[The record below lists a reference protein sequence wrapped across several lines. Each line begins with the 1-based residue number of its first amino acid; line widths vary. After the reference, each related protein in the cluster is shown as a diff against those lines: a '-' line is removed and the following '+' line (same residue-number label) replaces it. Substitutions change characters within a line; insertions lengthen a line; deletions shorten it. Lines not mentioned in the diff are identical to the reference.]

1 MPDRPAPGWMGQV
14 SRFHHKSVDPL
25 SDSGA
30 KKAGGRF
37 NRAGRYGA
45 LYASQDRKTAEAEV
59 EYRLGMPA
67 SNLKDFRATAIA
79 VKLAAVLDLTNPN
92 VQKEMGIESS
102 EITSDKPADKE
113 KLLKI
118 ADDARSQGFEAIL
131 ALSARDPRGKN
142 LIVFPDKLKKSSSI
156 RVIKTEQV

>member
-1 MPDRPAPGWMGQV
+1 MPDRPAPGWEGKV
-14 SRFHHKSVDPL
+14 CRFHHKSVDPL

-30 KKAGGRF
+30 EKAGGRF

-45 LYASQDRKTAEAEV
+45 LYASMDRKTAEAEV

-67 SNLKDFRATAIA
+67 SSLKDFRATAIA
-79 VKLAAVLDLTNPN
+79 VKLGAILDLTDPN
-92 VQKEMGIESS
+92 VQKEMGIDSS

-118 ADDARSQGFEAIL
+118 ADDARSQDYEAIL
-131 ALSARDPRGKN
+131 AYSARDPLGKN
-142 LIVFPDKLKKSSSI
+142 LIIFLDKLNKSSSI
-156 RVIKTEQV
+156 RVV